1 MNKFLVVGL
10 GNPGRKY
17 ESTRHNIGFMVI
29 DQIAREHSLGFKG
42 GFYSDYCVC
51 DIEGKRVYLAKPQTY
66 MNLSGKAVREII
78 DYFDIDTDCVIVVH
92 DDLDLDF
99 GKIKIRYGGSSGGHK
114 GIDSIIAVLSTD
126 KFIRVKMGIGKPKH
140 KDISDYVL
148 DDFSTDEKRL
158 LEKFIELG
166 VQAVNEILKNG
177 LNKAMNLFS
186 NKKITKEVNAQCQV

>member
-1 MNKFLVVGL
+1 V
-10 GNPGRKY
+10 
-17 ESTRHNIGFMVI
+17 
-29 DQIAREHSLGFKG
+29 

-78 DYFDIDTDCVIVVH
+78 DYFDIDTDCLVVVH

-114 GIDSIIAVLSTD
+114 GIESIIAVLSTD
-126 KFIRVKMGIGKPKH
+126 KFIRVKMGIGKPEH

-148 DDFSTDEKRL
+148 DQFSTEEKEL
-158 LEKFIELG
+158 LDKFIELG
-166 VQAVNEILKNG
+166 AQAVNEILKNG

-186 NKKITKEVNAQCQV
+186 NKKINKEVNAQCQA